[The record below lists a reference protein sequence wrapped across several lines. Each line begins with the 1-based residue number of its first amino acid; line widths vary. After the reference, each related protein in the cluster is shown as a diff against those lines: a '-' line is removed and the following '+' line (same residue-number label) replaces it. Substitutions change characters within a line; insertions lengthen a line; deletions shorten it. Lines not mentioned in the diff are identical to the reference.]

1 MAVSAYIFVE
11 VTQGR
16 AMQVREEIA
25 KIKGVESASSVT
37 GPYDIIVLVRG
48 QDVNVLGEFIVSRI
62 QNVPGVLRTMTN
74 IIVE

>member
-11 VTQGR
+11 VTQGK
-16 AMQVREEIA
+16 AMEIKE
-25 KIKGVESASSVT
+25 KIALIRGVKSACAVT
-37 GPYDIIVLVRG
+37 GPYDIIATVEA
-48 QDVNVLGEFIVSRI
+48 DDINMLGEFIVTGI

>member
-16 AMQVREEIA
+16 AMQVREETA
-25 KIKGVESASSVT
+25 KIKGVESASAVT

-48 QDVNVLGEFIVSRI
+48 EDVNVLGEFIVSRI